1 MVANPQRAE
10 LARLRADVAAAREG
24 IATALDTAST
34 KMADGKTWTGP
45 TAATNWAAELN
56 GRKKNLGP
64 WIDAVLREIDAK
76 LRSMP
81 EKVTSTQA
89 RADHNDLAHRGVL
102 TCSGFVHLPGA
113 RHEQA

>member
-10 LARLRADVAAAREG
+10 
-24 IATALDTAST
+24 
-34 KMADGKTWTGP
+34 
-45 TAATNWAAELN
+45 
-56 GRKKNLGP
+56 LGP